1 MYIDNFPQQQI
12 ETLIK
17 HRVDVSVAMAITPVH
32 EMQSK
37 KYADITGIPHK
48 RVKDW
53 CIEGVLTCRRL
64 DNDGNEIADL
74 SKSKNLG
81 RWYVD
86 TSKPIGAL

>member
-1 MYIDNFPQQQI
+1 MYIDKFTQQQI

-32 EMQSK
+32 EIQSE

-53 CIEGVLTCRRL
+53 CIKGSLTCRRL
-64 DNDGNEIADL
+64 DNDGNEIADF
-74 SKSKNLG
+74 SESKNLG
-81 RWYVD
+81 RWYVNS
-86 TSKPIGAL
+86 SKRIGEY